1 MPSVQLSDPGNEFIK
16 EIRPTKKQEDL
27 LSLPDE
33 IFEVLFGGAAYGG
46 KSFILTLLPIIRGWY
61 KANSFRGIILRRKFT
76 DLERENIRL
85 SKEYYPKTGGVY
97 NEQKHVWHWPEY
109 NSYIDFG
116 HIQHDSDVKQY
127 DSSQYNY
134 AFYDELTHFAQHSY
148 SYLVGSRVRP
158 SSSFNIALARSGS
171 NPGGIGQTWVHN
183 RFVKGN
189 ENGYK
194 IFRDTDTGLLRTFIP
209 AFIEDNPYGL
219 EYDPLYAEKLKLLP
233 DAEYKAKRFGDW
245 SAFKGSV
252 FTTFRPM
259 KFPSEPQNALHVIS
273 PFEIPAWW
281 PRFITIDWGKRA
293 LCHCLWGAISPDRR
307 VYAYREMT
315 WKNKDIYAWASEIRD
330 INNESNEG
338 ITSATLCGSAWQD
351 RGQDTIADQ
360 FMKYSGLVA
369 NSSENTPGSRV
380 IGLQLIHDFLRFEN
394 KINIKSRESFYD
406 MIKAQ
411 EIYRIHGP
419 AALENYKRQF
429 YDEGPEENLP
439 VLQIFDTCKV
449 LIETIPNCIY
459 DEKKIEDIAEFDGD
473 DPIDNLRY
481 FCKTAK
487 RLLMGETD
495 KLDMMSK
502 VQQVIQKRDETSDM
516 TAFYREMERIEQQD
530 RMTVNDCIPVS
541 RRSRFARMRMN

>member
-1 MPSVQLSDPGNEFIK
+1 
-16 EIRPTKKQEDL
+16 
-27 LSLPDE
+27 
-33 IFEVLFGGAAYGG
+33 
-46 KSFILTLLPIIRGWY
+46 
-61 KANSFRGIILRRKFT
+61 
-76 DLERENIRL
+76 
-85 SKEYYPKTGGVY
+85 
-97 NEQKHVWHWPEY
+97 
-109 NSYIDFG
+109 
-116 HIQHDSDVKQY
+116 
-127 DSSQYNY
+127 
-134 AFYDELTHFAQHSY
+134 
-148 SYLVGSRVRP
+148 
-158 SSSFNIALARSGS
+158 
-171 NPGGIGQTWVHN
+171 
-183 RFVKGN
+183 
-189 ENGYK
+189 
-194 IFRDTDTGLLRTFIP
+194 
-209 AFIEDNPYGL
+209 
-219 EYDPLYAEKLKLLP
+219 
-233 DAEYKAKRFGDW
+233 
-245 SAFKGSV
+245 
-252 FTTFRPM
+252 
-259 KFPSEPQNALHVIS
+259 
-273 PFEIPAWW
+273 
-281 PRFITIDWGKRA
+281 
-293 LCHCLWGAISPDRR
+293 
-307 VYAYREMT
+307 MT

-394 KINIKSRESFYD
+394 KINLKSRESFYD
-406 MIKAQ
+406 LVKAQ

-419 AALENYKRQF
+419 QALENYKRQF

-439 VLQIFDTCKV
+439 VLQIFDSCKV

-481 FCKTAK
+481 FWKTAK